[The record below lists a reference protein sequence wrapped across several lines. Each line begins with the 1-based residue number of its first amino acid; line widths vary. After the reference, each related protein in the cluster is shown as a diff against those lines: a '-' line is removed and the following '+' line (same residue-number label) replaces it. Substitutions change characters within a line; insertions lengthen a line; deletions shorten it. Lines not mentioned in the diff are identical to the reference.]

1 MDAVEVKELP
11 TIDSFLFLMI
21 GVLLFVFAIRLWM
34 A

>member
-1 MDAVEVKELP
+1 MDAPVKELP
-11 TIDSFLFLMI
+11 AVDLFLMLMI